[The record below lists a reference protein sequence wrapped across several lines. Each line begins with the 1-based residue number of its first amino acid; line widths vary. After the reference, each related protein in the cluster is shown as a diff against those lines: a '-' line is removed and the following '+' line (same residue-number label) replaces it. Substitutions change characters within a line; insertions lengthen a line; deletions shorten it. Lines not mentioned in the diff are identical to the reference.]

1 MHKHTET
8 LLASI
13 RRETRLENKLEL
25 LKNAYSGEDCYIL
38 TGGPS
43 VKEIPVDKLM
53 DATQGKLVIAVKQTY
68 NIVPEAIDFHII
80 NPYNYEPYSFI
91 NDPVRIRVEIEGS
104 KLKTPQYDPDLTF
117 EIDQKTAGIRNAS
130 LASTMDYEN
139 YTLEN
144 TTLRPWGP
152 GIMHELVV
160 YLPILLGC
168 KRVYIMGW
176 DLGSPNSEVIDRFYG
191 KNRLLQFVEK
201 FIVNKVSRGFYNR
214 YIIVINFFRNLL
226 SKLGFKVLLNEPS
239 ISEDEA
245 SFIAKST
252 AKLYQFFM
260 KHGLDVKI
268 ISSTSMVDD
277 AFPRTT
283 L

>member
-1 MHKHTET
+1 MHKHTKT
-8 LLASI
+8 LLSNL
-13 RRETRLENKLEL
+13 RRENKFENKLGL
-25 LKNAYSGEDCYIL
+25 LKDAYPGEDCYIL

-43 VKEIPVDKLM
+43 INEIPVDKLLEV
-53 DATQGKLVIAVKQTY
+53 TSGKLVIAVKQTY
-68 NIVPEAIDFHII
+68 NIIPEAVDFHII
-80 NPYNYEPYSFI
+80 NPYNYEPYHFL

-117 EIDQKTAGIRNAS
+117 KIDKKTAGVREVS
-130 LASTMDYEN
+130 LASTLNYEN

-144 TTLRPWGP
+144 TILRPWGP
-152 GIMHELVV
+152 GIMHELVI

-168 KRVYIMGW
+168 KHVYILGW
-176 DLGSPNSEVIDRFYG
+176 DLGSPNSEVIDRFYR
-191 KNRLLQFVEK
+191 KNGFLQSVK
-201 FIVNKVSRGFYNR
+201 KLIVTKVSRGFYNR
-214 YIIVINFFRNLL
+214 YIMVTNIFRNLL

-245 SFIAKST
+245 IFIAKST
-252 AKLYQFFM
+252 AKLYQFF
-260 KHGLDVKI
+260 KDHELDVKI

-277 AFPRTT
+277 TFPRTT